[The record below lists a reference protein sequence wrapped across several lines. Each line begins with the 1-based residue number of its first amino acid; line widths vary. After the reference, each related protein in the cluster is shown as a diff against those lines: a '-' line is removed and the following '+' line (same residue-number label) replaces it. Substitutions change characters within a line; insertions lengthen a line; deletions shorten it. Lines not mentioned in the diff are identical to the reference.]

1 MKLGEMLTTTGT
13 KTVRQNYEYVLLDRP
28 GLTWKDF
35 PGDKL
40 IKAHQGIECSIFPHI
55 KLGIRIEDLEK
66 GGYVSNMFSCLN
78 MNDSVKDSVDVRKAN
93 GRLRMVLW
101 HPLAAVIY
109 RKLKSLH
116 ALAVQKI
123 KDLMQRMS

>member
-1 MKLGEMLTTTGT
+1 MLVDKLPATSTNTI
-13 KTVRQNYEYVLLDRP
+13 KKNYDFVLYDRP

-66 GGYVSNMFSCLN
+66 GGYVSNIFSCLN
-78 MNDSVKDSVDVRKAN
+78 MNDSVKDSVDVRRAN
-93 GRLRMVLW
+93 NRLRMVLW
-101 HPLAAVIY
+101 HPLASVIY

-116 ALAVQKI
+116 ALAVQKT